1 MSDMA
6 FRSATALTA
15 ALRSKQ
21 IGCRELLEHYAA
33 RVAGIGAKLNAVVTL
48 DLERARKRADAADA
62 ALARGESWGPLHGL
76 PITLKDT
83 LETEGLRTTAGFP
96 PLASHVPATNAVVAQ
111 RLLDAGAVIFG
122 KTNTPVL
129 AGDGQAYN
137 AIFGTTNNPWDP
149 ARTPGGSSG
158 GSAAALAAGLTGL
171 EIGSDIGGS
180 IRAPAHWCG
189 VYGIKPTHGI
199 IPGRGHI
206 PGPPGT
212 LSEPDLAVV
221 GPMGRAAEDLDL
233 ALRVCAGPSPERAS
247 AWRFELPP
255 PRRGRLADYR
265 VAAWLD
271 EPAYPV
277 DAAVRERLEEAVAVL
292 RRAGVKVD
300 ERARPPFAMADAID
314 TYYTLLFPI
323 LSAGLP
329 PAEFDALAQ
338 QAAEAEPA
346 DRSPAVL
353 YARAT
358 TGRHRNWMAANEL
371 RSQRRAQLADFFR
384 EFDVL
389 LTPVTPVPAIP
400 HDHSEPIVARTI
412 PVNGIPQPYADV
424 LFSWIALATCHFLPA
439 LSAPV
444 GRTRTGLPVGI
455 QIVGPYLEDRTT
467 LDFAAKL
474 AGVIGGYEVPPGF
487 GG

>member
-1 MSDMA
+1 MSDLA

-15 ALRSKQ
+15 ALRAKQ
-21 IGCRELLEHYAA
+21 VGCRELLEHYAA
-33 RVAGIGAKLNAVVTL
+33 RVAGVGASLNAVVTL
-48 DLERARKRADAADA
+48 DLERARQRADAADA
-62 ALARGESWGPLHGL
+62 ALSRGESWGPLHGL

-83 LETEGLRTTAGFP
+83 LETAGLRTTAGFP
-96 PLASHVPATNAVVAQ
+96 PLASYVPATNAVVAQ
-111 RLLDAGAVIFG
+111 RLVDAGAVIFG
-122 KTNTPVL
+122 KTNTPSL

-180 IRAPAHWCG
+180 IRSPAHWCG
-189 VYGIKPTHGI
+189 VYGLKPTHGI
-199 IPGRGHI
+199 IPLRGHI

-212 LSEPDLAVV
+212 LSEADLAVI
-221 GPMGRAAEDLDL
+221 GPLARSAPDLDL
-233 ALRVCAGPSPERAS
+233 ALRVCAGPLPERDQ

-255 PRRGRLADYR
+255 PRRERLAEYR

-277 DAAVRERLEEAVAVL
+277 DASVRERLEETVSAL

-300 ERARPPFAMADAID
+300 ERARPPFAMADVID
-314 TYYTLLFPI
+314 TYVTLVFATMSP
-323 LSAGLP
+323 GLP
-329 PAEFDALAQ
+329 RAEFDALAKRAA
-338 QAAEAEPA
+338 QADPS

-358 TGRHRNWMAANEL
+358 TGRHRDWLGANEL
-371 RSQRRAQLADFFR
+371 RNQRRAQLADFFR

-389 LTPVTPVPAIP
+389 LCPVLPVPAIP
-400 HDHSEPIVARTI
+400 HDHSEPMDARTVT
-412 PVNGIPQPYADV
+412 VNGTPRGYTEV
-424 LFSWIALATCHFLPA
+424 LFSWIALATCHLLPA
-439 LSAPV
+439 ASAPV
-444 GRTRTGLPVGI
+444 GRTRSGLPVGI
-455 QIVGPYLEDRTT
+455 QIVGPYLEDRSV

-474 AGVIGGYEVPPGF
+474 GDVVGGFEPPPGF
-487 GG
+487 